1 MNEKLYELIEDYNL
15 GRLKPPQLEQ
25 LEAALATDAAL
36 AAAVA
41 TQRAEWE
48 MRELLAENALRAQIR
63 QGLSEQP
70 PSRWIT
76 RNWKW
81 LLPVLLCLGA
91 AGFLFYR
98 NSPAR
103 VDAPPPE
110 VVPPVSV
117 PADTVLLPKT
127 PPSAPPPQQPDPRDK
142 VTPDPRI
149 YAMAAYEMPESL
161 SGLRGASTEDTLGL
175 AQTAFAEKNYRK
187 VVSLLAVLPPD
198 ERQEALHLRA
208 HARFSL
214 QRFAD
219 AARDFS
225 ELEQGGIYRRE
236 AEWYG
241 LLSRM
246 AAQGTDKNLLM
257 RQLDTIRKQNGH
269 PYREKA
275 ETLWRRLNR

>member
-25 LEAALATDAAL
+25 FEAALANDPAL
-36 AAAVA
+36 ADAVA

-63 QGLSEQP
+63 QGFAEQP
-70 PSRWIT
+70 PSLWIT

-98 NSPAR
+98 NTPAPA
-103 VDAPPPE
+103 VTLP
-110 VVPPVSV
+110 VVPPSAV
-117 PADTVLLPKT
+117 PTDTVSAPQV
-127 PPSAPPPQQPDPRDK
+127 PPSAPPPQQPNDRDK
-142 VTPDPRI
+142 NMPDPRI

-161 SGLRGASTEDTLGL
+161 SGLRGAGTEDTLGL
-175 AQTAFAEKNYRK
+175 AQAAFAEKNYRK
-187 VVSLLAVLPPD
+187 VVSLLAVLPLD

-208 HARFSL
+208 HARFGL
-214 QRFAD
+214 QRFAE

-225 ELEQGGIYRRE
+225 ELEKGGIYRRE
-236 AEWYG
+236 AQWYG
-241 LLSRM
+241 LLARV
-246 AAQGTDKNLLM
+246 AARPAERNVWIKDLEAIRNDGT
-257 RQLDTIRKQNGH
+257 H
-269 PYREKA
+269 PYRKQA
-275 ETLWRRLNR
+275 DDLWQRLNK

>member
-25 LEAALATDAAL
+25 FEAAVATDPALAT
-36 AAAVA
+36 AVA

-63 QGLSEQP
+63 QGFAEQP
-70 PSRWIT
+70 PSLWIT

-91 AGFLFYR
+91 AGFIFYR
-98 NSPAR
+98 NTPAP
-103 VDAPPPE
+103 AGTLPPA
-110 VVPPVSV
+110 VPPSAV
-117 PADTVLLPKT
+117 PADTVSTPQV
-127 PPSAPPPQQPDPRDK
+127 PPSAPPPQQPNDRDK
-142 VTPDPRI
+142 NMPDPRI
-149 YAMAAYEMPESL
+149 YAMAAYEIPESL
-161 SGLRGASTEDTLGL
+161 SGMRGANTEDTLGL

-198 ERQEALHLRA
+198 ERQEALNLRA
-208 HARFSL
+208 HARFGL

-225 ELEQGGIYRRE
+225 ELEKGGIYRRE
-236 AEWYG
+236 AQWYG
-241 LLSRM
+241 LLARVATPSAKRNEWTKDLD
-246 AAQGTDKNLLM
+246 AIRNDGT
-257 RQLDTIRKQNGH
+257 H
-269 PYREKA
+269 PYRKQA
-275 ETLWRRLNR
+275 NDLWQRLNK